1 MPSLLD
7 EDEMV
12 VIEES
17 ASDPRYGSNPQE
29 REMGALLSTG
39 AIILDKPRGPTS
51 HQVVSWV
58 KAILG
63 LEKAGHHGTLDPN
76 TTGVLP
82 VAIGNSVRMLDM
94 TLSEGKEY
102 ITIMHLHRDAS
113 REHIDRVIEDF
124 TGDIYQMVP
133 MRAAVKRGLRQRRI
147 DYIKL
152 LEKKENDLLLLIGCE
167 SGTYIRTLLHDMGE
181 VLGVGANM
189 SELRRTRSGKIPE
202 DRAVTLHQVKDAFEI
217 YRESGDETLLRKVI
231 RPAEELLT
239 HLPRVVLKDS
249 TVDAICHGAQLGMPG
264 VCGLDPDVK
273 KDRDVLLVT
282 IKGEAVAFGRSL
294 MDAVDMQ
301 KVRKGICVTT
311 ERVLMEPGTYP
322 KAWKTG
328 HRDPKGT

>member
-1 MPSLLD
+1 MASVLD
-7 EDEMV
+7 EKSVV
-12 VIEES
+12 VIEDS
-17 ASDPRYGSNPQE
+17 TSDPRYGSSPLGRDIQT
-29 REMGALLSTG
+29 LVSTG
-39 AIILDKPRGPTS
+39 AVILDKPRGPTS
-51 HQVVSWV
+51 HQVVAWV
-58 KAILG
+58 KDILE

-82 VAIGNSVRMLDM
+82 IALGNSVRMLDL

-102 ITIMHLHRDAS
+102 ITIMHLHREAS
-113 REHIDRVIEDF
+113 PDHIEMVLKDF

-147 DYIKL
+147 EYIKL
-152 LEKKENDLLLLIGCE
+152 LERDGNDLLLLIGCE

-189 SELRRTRSGKIPE
+189 SELRRTRSGKVTE
-202 DRAVTLHQVKDAFEI
+202 DKAVTLQEVKDAWTF
-217 YRESGDETLLRKVI
+217 YRESGDEALLRRVI

-239 HLPRVVLKDS
+239 HLPRVILKDS

-264 VCGLDPDVK
+264 VCGLDPEVR
-273 KDRDVLLVT
+273 KDGEVLMVT
-282 IKGEAVAFGRSL
+282 IKGEAVAFGKAL
-294 MDAVDMQ
+294 MYGSDMQ

-328 HRDPKGT
+328 QKHTGDR